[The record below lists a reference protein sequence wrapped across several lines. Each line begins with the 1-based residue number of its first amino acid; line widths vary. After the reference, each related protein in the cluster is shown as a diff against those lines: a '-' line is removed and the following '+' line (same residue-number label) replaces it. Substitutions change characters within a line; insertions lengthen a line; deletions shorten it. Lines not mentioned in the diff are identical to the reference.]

1 VSAGPRITVRPLGG
15 PGRSSRSRRR
25 PFRQAFRDWRRTRP
39 FWAGL
44 WCLLGGAAIA
54 AGPATAARVILVTG
68 GSVALGIVVGVLVAL
83 MGVFLWL
90 TPHLRH
96 VVGLLAVL
104 FSIVSLVTS
113 DYGGFLV
120 GLLLGTVGGA
130 MGFAWAPDR
139 ARPTL

>member
-1 VSAGPRITVRPLGG
+1 MSAGPRLTVRPLGG
-15 PGRSSRSRRR
+15 PGRSSRAGRR
-25 PFRQAFRDWRRTRP
+25 PFRQAFREWRRTRP

-54 AGPATAARVILVTG
+54 AGPATAVRVILVSG
-68 GSVALGIVVGVLVAL
+68 GSVALGILVGLLVAL

-90 TPHLRH
+90 TPHLRPIA
-96 VVGLLAVL
+96 GLLAVL
-104 FSIVSLVTS
+104 FSVVSLVTS
-113 DYGGFLV
+113 DYGGFGV

-139 ARPTL
+139 PPPAR